1 MRLRL
6 RPISFAAVITT
17 GLTITVGGV
26 GAQSAKTGIEG
37 RWGGAL
43 TIMGAELPFSVTFER
58 VGIELRPFSVTED
71 SLSRPKA
78 TMDIPA
84 QGAFDLPLTSFS
96 YENSRVHFELQAGIG
111 LAVWDGIHEGDVIE
125 GEFTQNGA
133 LGTFRIERDDVD
145 EVEEEP
151 ELLPY
156 QQEVVTFENGQ
167 FHFEGTLTLPHGPG
181 PYPAVVMITGSGP
194 QDRDEQI
201 FGFRPFKIIA
211 DHLTRLKIAVY
222 RYDDR
227 GVGGSTGSVSEATSS
242 DFADDVL
249 AAVARVGADPRIDAA
264 RIGLIGHSEG
274 GIVAPIAANRSKA
287 ISFAVLLAGTSV
299 TGAEVIYEQAMLIA
313 RAANASEADIA
324 EQTHFQQRMF
334 EALSRGEDLEQFRDE
349 MEADFRQALAMA
361 SPEEREAISD
371 IDEFIETR
379 VNAEIGRIQTP
390 WFRYFL
396 SYDPADALRQVKIPI
411 LALFGEMDLQVSPAQ
426 NYELMVEALSGNDD
440 VTIEL
445 IPGANHLFQEAV
457 TGSPNEYPTLDKSF
471 IPGFLEKISD
481 WILART

>member
-6 RPISFAAVITT
+6 RLISIAAVITAGFT
-17 GLTITVGGV
+17 LTVGGIR
-26 GAQSAKTGIEG
+26 AQSPTTGVEG

-43 TIMGAELPFSVTFER
+43 TILGTELPFSVTFEIPD
-58 VGIELRPFSVTED
+58 GNL
-71 SLSRPKA
+71 LA

-84 QGAFDLPLTSFS
+84 QGASDLPLTSVS
-96 YENSRVHFELQAGIG
+96 YEDSRVHFELQAGIG

-125 GEFTQNGA
+125 GEFTQNGV
-133 LGTFRIERDDVD
+133 LGTFRIEREDGAGTV
-145 EVEEEP
+145 EEP

-156 QQEVVTFENGQ
+156 QQEEITFENGQ

-181 PYPAVVMITGSGP
+181 PFPAVVMITGSGP
-194 QDRDEQI
+194 QDRDEQLV
-201 FGFRPFKIIA
+201 GFRPFRIIA
-211 DHLTRLKIAVY
+211 DHLTRLEIAVY

-227 GVGGSTGSVSEATSS
+227 GVGSSTGSVSEATSS

-249 AAVARVGADPRIDAA
+249 AAATRISAHPRIDAA

-274 GIVAPIAANRSKA
+274 GIVAPIAANRSSA

-313 RAANASEADIA
+313 RTASASEDDIA
-324 EQTHFQQRMF
+324 KQTQFQQRMF
-334 EALSRGEDLEQFRDE
+334 EALKRGEDLEQFRDE
-349 MEADFRQALAMA
+349 MAADFRQAIATA
-361 SPEEREAISD
+361 PPEQRAAISD
-371 IDEFIETR
+371 VDEFIETR
-379 VNAEIGRIQTP
+379 VNTEIAQIQTP

-396 SYDPADALRQVKIPI
+396 SYDPAVALRKAEIPI
-411 LALFGEMDLQVSPAQ
+411 LALFGELDLQVSPAQ
-426 NYELMVEALSGNDD
+426 NYEPMVEALSGNDD
-440 VTIEL
+440 VTIEV
-445 IPGANHLFQEAV
+445 IPGANHLFQAAV
-457 TGSPNEYPTLDKSF
+457 TGSPSEYATLDKAF

>member
-6 RPISFAAVITT
+6 RLISIAAVITAGFT
-17 GLTITVGGV
+17 LTVGGIR
-26 GAQSAKTGIEG
+26 AQSPTTGVEG

-43 TIMGAELPFSVTFER
+43 TILGTELPFSVTFEIPD
-58 VGIELRPFSVTED
+58 GNL
-71 SLSRPKA
+71 LA

-84 QGAFDLPLTSFS
+84 QGASDLPLTSVS
-96 YENSRVHFELQAGIG
+96 YEDSRVHFELQAGIG

-133 LGTFRIERDDVD
+133 LGTFRIEREGGAGTV
-145 EVEEEP
+145 EEP

-156 QQEVVTFENGQ
+156 QQEEITFEHGQ

-181 PYPAVVMITGSGP
+181 PFPAVVMITGSGP
-194 QDRDEQI
+194 QDRDEQLV
-201 FGFRPFKIIA
+201 GFRPFRIIA
-211 DHLTRLKIAVY
+211 DHLTRLEIAVY

-227 GVGGSTGSVSEATSS
+227 GVGSSTGSVSEATSS

-249 AAVARVGADPRIDAA
+249 AAATRISAHPRIDAA

-274 GIVAPIAANRSKA
+274 GIVAPIAANRSSA

-313 RAANASEADIA
+313 RTASASEDDIA
-324 EQTHFQQRMF
+324 KQTQFQQRMF
-334 EALSRGEDLEQFRDE
+334 EALKRGEDLEQFRDE
-349 MEADFRQALAMA
+349 MAADFRQAIATA
-361 SPEEREAISD
+361 PPEQRAAISD
-371 IDEFIETR
+371 VDEFIETR
-379 VNAEIGRIQTP
+379 VNTEIAQIQTP

-396 SYDPADALRQVKIPI
+396 SYDPAVALRKAEIPI
-411 LALFGEMDLQVSPAQ
+411 LALFGELDLQVSPAQ
-426 NYELMVEALSGNDD
+426 NYEPMVEALSGNDD
-440 VTIEL
+440 VTIEV
-445 IPGANHLFQEAV
+445 IPGANHLFQAAV
-457 TGSPNEYPTLDKSF
+457 TGSPSEYATLDKSF